1 MYGPKDVE
9 VPAAATPPTSQPLP
23 SRQPDLWTRLPP
35 PLPPPMTIDDAC
47 KVLKTTASATW
58 ESIEQTRRLL
68 VQSSSPA
75 RTATVSA
82 ERLTQARAEARRV
95 NEAHAVLSGQR
106 ADGR

>member
-58 ESIEQTRRLL
+58 ESIEQT
-68 VQSSSPA
+68 
-75 RTATVSA
+75 T
-82 ERLTQARAEARRV
+82 ARAIVVTGEDGNSECGETYTGTGGGSA
-95 NEAHAVLSGQR
+95 GQ
-106 ADGR
+106 